1 MWKQDIKKKKK
12 EIDTQIFGTI
22 YILTVKLNRSIPSP
36 SYNQTTSQK

>member
-1 MWKQDIKKKKK
+1 MWKQDIKKKM

-22 YILTVKLNRSIPSP
+22 YILTVKLNRSIPS